1 MRKIV
6 LLLLVLL
13 EQKHEIN
20 WAKVVMN
27 NLHNRLRDISSPS
40 RKAKDGRP
48 TKFGFAQ
55 FLNIVLGCWF
65 SMDEVQHTEMDFEKT
80 FDKDVLSKGKV
91 NAPTRGD
98 FAATPSSSHL
108 QPVLAQI

>member
-48 TKFGFAQ
+48 TKFGFD
-55 FLNIVLGCWF
+55 G
-65 SMDEVQHTEMDFEKT
+65 
-80 FDKDVLSKGKV
+80 
-91 NAPTRGD
+91 
-98 FAATPSSSHL
+98 
-108 QPVLAQI
+108 